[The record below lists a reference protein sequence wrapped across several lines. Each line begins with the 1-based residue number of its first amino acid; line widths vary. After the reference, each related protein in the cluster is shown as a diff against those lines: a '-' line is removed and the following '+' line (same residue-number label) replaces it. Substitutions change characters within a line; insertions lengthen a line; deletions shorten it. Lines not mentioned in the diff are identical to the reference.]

1 VVELAEVFH
10 RYGPAY
16 RAKYGAQMLPS
27 HRRAMQDIERC
38 RTPALGGHVYT
49 CPDCGEH
56 EYVYHSCR
64 NRHCPKCQQDRA
76 QLWLE
81 AQQGL
86 LLPAPYFLLTF
97 TLPEELRP
105 IARSHQRVVYDLL
118 FRASAESIQQLGQ
131 EERWVGGQMGMMGV
145 LHTWGRN
152 LAYHPHV
159 HYLVPGG
166 GIGVDGMWRRSRANF
181 LLPVKALS
189 KVVRR
194 KFRDALRQVDAVI
207 FAQVPAGVWQ
217 QDWVVHCQPVGTG
230 VNAVKYLAPY
240 IFRVAISNRRI
251 VKLADGK
258 VTFRYRDT
266 ESGALKTCTL
276 PAEEFIHRFLQHVL
290 PKGFV
295 KVRYYGFL
303 AVGQRQRLAVLRKQL
318 SCPVKETPVATD
330 VPRQAEVRCPSCGQV
345 MRRGVVI
352 HPTAHRPP

>member
-1 VVELAEVFH
+1 MVELAEVFH

-145 LHTWGRN
+145 LHT
-152 LAYHPHV
+152 
-159 HYLVPGG
+159 
-166 GIGVDGMWRRSRANF
+166 
-181 LLPVKALS
+181 
-189 KVVRR
+189 
-194 KFRDALRQVDAVI
+194 LRQ
-207 FAQVPAGVWQ
+207 AQGRP
-217 QDWVVHCQPVGTG
+217 
-230 VNAVKYLAPY
+230 
-240 IFRVAISNRRI
+240 
-251 VKLADGK
+251 
-258 VTFRYRDT
+258 
-266 ESGALKTCTL
+266 GAATWPTIPTCITWCR
-276 PAEEFIHRFLQHVL
+276 A
-290 PKGFV
+290 
-295 KVRYYGFL
+295 
-303 AVGQRQRLAVLRKQL
+303 AA
-318 SCPVKETPVATD
+318 SA
-330 VPRQAEVRCPSCGQV
+330 
-345 MRRGVVI
+345 
-352 HPTAHRPP
+352 